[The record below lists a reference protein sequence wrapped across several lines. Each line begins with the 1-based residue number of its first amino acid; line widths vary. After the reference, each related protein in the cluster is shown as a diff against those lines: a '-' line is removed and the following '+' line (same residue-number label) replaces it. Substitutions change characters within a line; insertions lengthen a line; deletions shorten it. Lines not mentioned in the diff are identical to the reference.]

1 MKSFVSYLGLS
12 GLLWVAFATP
22 GLGQA
27 NPQIVGVEEDW
38 ELVVGEPDPEKS
50 SPQILTWMSPTQSLD
65 EQHFGVDFNLI
76 QRPDFS
82 SGGFQVR
89 AFDNEQLIDNTFSEN
104 GDKLSYTGETIRWTQ
119 KMFLSNNQ
127 LYCEVT
133 NGSSQS
139 WGTFGGPA
147 TRVKFLNAGVS
158 NLNNYSPNSSVEWS
172 GIGYGA
178 NRVEHFR
185 LKTVRLFT
193 SNGSVQTIPV
203 NLEIQ

>member
-1 MKSFVSYLGLS
+1 MKRRISHFGLS
-12 GLLWVAFATP
+12 AILLAAFTLP
-22 GLGQA
+22 GQGQSG
-27 NPQIVGVEEDW
+27 PQIVGVEEDW
-38 ELVVGEPDPEKS
+38 EVVMGEPDPGKS
-50 SPQILTWMSPTQSLD
+50 SPQILTWMSPSQSLD
-65 EQHFGVDFNLI
+65 GQHFGVDLNLV

-89 AFDNEQLIDNTFSEN
+89 AFDNEALIDNAFSEN
-104 GDKLSYTGETIRWTQ
+104 GDKLSHAGETIRWTQ

-147 TRVKFLNAGVS
+147 TRVRFLNVEVS
-158 NLNNYSPNSSVEWS
+158 NLNNYSPNHSAEWS
-172 GIGYGA
+172 GVGYGA

-193 SNGSVQTIPV
+193 SDGDVHTVPV
-203 NLEIQ
+203 NAEIH

>member
-1 MKSFVSYLGLS
+1 MKCLISHYGLS
-12 GLLWVAFATP
+12 VLLLVASATP
-22 GLGQA
+22 GYGQTE
-27 NPQIVGVEEDW
+27 PQIVGVEEDW
-38 ELVVGEPDPEKS
+38 ELILGEPDPDKS

-89 AFDNEQLIDNTFSEN
+89 AFDNEGLVDNTFSEN
-104 GDKLSYTGETIRWTQ
+104 GDKLSHTGETIRWTQ

-139 WGTFGGPA
+139 WGTFGGSA
-147 TRVKFLNAGVS
+147 TRVRFLNVEVP
-158 NLNNYSPNSSVEWS
+158 NLNNYSPNCSVEWS
-172 GIGYGA
+172 GVGYGA

-185 LKTVRLFT
+185 LKTVRLFI
-193 SNGSVQTIPV
+193 SDGNIHTIPV
-203 NLEIQ
+203 NAEIH